1 MEKHRTHVRSKVSH
15 CVDIRDLYKMTIQLF
30 ELAVMMVMM
39 MVVAMMMMAM
49 MMAQDV
55 AALA

>member
-15 CVDIRDLYKMTIQLF
+15 CVDIRDLYIQMTIQLF
-30 ELAVMMVMM
+30 ELAATMVMM
-39 MVVAMMMMAM
+39 MMVAMMMAM